1 MQGLEQSK
9 DINYVLE
16 LLQADTQSEIKKFI
30 VEVLIRT
37 SDFIQDLVTQIYD
50 LQVAERE
57 IELQENLTGFLY
69 EM

>member
-16 LLQADTQSEIKKFI
+16 LLQADTKSEIKKFI

-57 IELQENLTGFLY
+57 IELQENLTGFL
-69 EM
+69 

>member
-57 IELQENLTGFLY
+57 IELQENLTGVL
-69 EM
+69 

>member
-16 LLQADTQSEIKKFI
+16 LLQADTKSEIKKFI

-57 IELQENLTGFLY
+57 IELQENLTGVL
-69 EM
+69 